1 MFLKLVKLI
10 MNSILNGGVKSSD
23 VSDLSLEVKEKMGTF
38 TIDIGSTL
46 VLESKKVLTPKEKR
60 RKNLIIS
67 FIISL
72 IFMVALSTIGAW
84 LPDAQAGLGRTLI
97 LLSEIPAFAYNLVS
111 TRFLMKK
118 GSRRKVT
125 N

>member
-10 MNSILNGGVKSSD
+10 MNSILNGGVKGSN
-23 VSDLSLEVKEKMGTF
+23 VSDLSLVVKEKMGTY
-38 TIDIGSTL
+38 TVARSTL

-67 FIISL
+67 FIITL
-72 IFMVALSTIGAW
+72 ILMVALSTIGAW
-84 LPDAQAGLGRTLI
+84 LPDAQASLRRTLI
-97 LLSEIPAFAYNLVS
+97 LLSEIPAFGYNLVS

-118 GSRRKVT
+118 ASRHNVT
-125 N
+125 

>member
-10 MNSILNGGVKSSD
+10 MNSILNRGVKDSNIT
-23 VSDLSLEVKEKMGTF
+23 DLSLEVKESMGTYTLGIGA
-38 TIDIGSTL
+38 TI
-46 VLESKKVLTPKEKR
+46 VLETKKVLTPKEKR
-60 RKNLIIS
+60 RKYLIIS
-67 FIISL
+67 FLVSL
-72 IFMVALSTIGAW
+72 GFMLGLSTIGAW

-97 LLSEIPAFAYNLVS
+97 LLSEIPAFAYSLVS

-118 GSRRKVT
+118 VSRRKVT